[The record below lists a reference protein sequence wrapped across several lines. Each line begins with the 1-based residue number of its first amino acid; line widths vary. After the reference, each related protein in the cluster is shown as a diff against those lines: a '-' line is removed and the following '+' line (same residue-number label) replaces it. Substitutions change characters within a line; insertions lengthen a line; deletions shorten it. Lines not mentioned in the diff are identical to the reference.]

1 MRTIKTINTKNQ
13 SNPVVYETQQPL
25 TGLIKKMRVH
35 LAKLNLGLSFKLK
48 KKEGEL
54 RSKAGGT
61 MATRVMHGQHASLI
75 KSKSRN
81 VSEFCNHI
89 IPFYYY

>member
-48 KKEGEL
+48 KRGSLGLKLEEL
-54 RSKAGGT
+54 WQLELCT
-61 MATRVMHGQHASLI
+61 DNTQV
-75 KSKSRN
+75 
-81 VSEFCNHI
+81 
-89 IPFYYY
+89 